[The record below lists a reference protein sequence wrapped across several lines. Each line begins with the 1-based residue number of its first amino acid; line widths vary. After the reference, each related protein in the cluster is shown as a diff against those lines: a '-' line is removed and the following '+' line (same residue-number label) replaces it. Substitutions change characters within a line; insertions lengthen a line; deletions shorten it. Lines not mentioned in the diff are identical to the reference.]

1 MLFDEPYFKVRSCL
15 VDLVEEWEDIAR
27 YTRYLPE
34 NIRAGSSYQLRK
46 AEDSVEIKVRVCKYG
61 YTKKF
66 KNDEDPE
73 PSTDD
78 LSDSVKIFE

>member
-1 MLFDEPYFKVRSCL
+1 MVN
-15 VDLVEEWEDIAR
+15 LVEEWEDIAR

-34 NIRAGSSYQLRK
+34 NIRAGSSCQLRK
-46 AEDSVEIKVRVCKYG
+46 AEDGTEIKVRVCKYG

-73 PSTDD
+73 LIKILAFCKAEGFIKVQT
-78 LSDSVKIFE
+78 SVLNEFFYA

>member
-1 MLFDEPYFKVRSCL
+1 L

-46 AEDSVEIKVRVCKYG
+46 AEDGVEIKVRVCKYG
-61 YTKKF
+61 YTQKF

-73 PSTDD
+73 LIKILAFCKAEGFIKVQT
-78 LSDSVKIFE
+78 SVLNEFFYA

>member
-1 MLFDEPYFKVRSCL
+1 M

-34 NIRAGSSYQLRK
+34 NIRSGSSYQLRK

-61 YTKKF
+61 YTRKF

-73 PSTDD
+73 LIKILAFCKAEGFIKIQT
-78 LSDSVKIFE
+78 SVLNEFFYA